1 MRLVISLL
9 LRLRSA
15 YYYACG
21 QLITTL
27 AISLFCHHYAYSQL
41 ERVVER
47 RESHISRCECMIHGM
62 IDDGRH
68 GRGRAE

>member
-1 MRLVISLL
+1 MRLAISLL

-47 RESHISRCECMIHGM
+47 KESHNQQMRVRVH
-62 IDDGRH
+62 DGRH